1 MEPLKLRQL
10 VSVLIF
16 HSYFYGFTTSVEFE
30 PCFPAIKNQ
39 PCNMTCKVP
48 NLSQT
53 VEFYCNTTSRGACV
67 PGIFCN
73 PSIETEGGN
82 TLYFKIPS
90 LSYASDNCD
99 WTCLDGTVTSSVS
112 NPTIFS
118 GFSSDLILTNQTNE
132 DKINLT
138 ATAECV
144 YPYNTSVRVQYRE
157 EQDASEKYQ
166 YLTQQ
171 VDVQSFHVPGNC
183 GNDIENSIVATYEVS
198 RKHSLLGGKSVV
210 LRMEFLQYISATP
223 NYTTEVGPFTF
234 VKSSDSEGCKY
245 SDAELFLGGFSCFLI
260 VFGITSIIMLIFLLC
275 QMLPKIF
282 EDKKTN
288 KIIFIVVFNSFA
300 LIFGFA
306 LGFGL
311 KECEKRDLGLGLGLG
326 FGFILAIA
334 LFLTLYIYHKQC
346 GSKKENEDENR
357 KKPEDHTQ
365 RVGSPASTSNIK
377 MESKLKS

>member
-1 MEPLKLRQL
+1 MEIVKSLLCLTIIKCCCVIYSKSEVVNITLGDPGKELFVENGQPL
-10 VSVLIF
+10 LIHCILNSGNLDLTF
-16 HSYFYGFTTSVEFE
+16 PRSWIADSTTLINDGNPTSAGSGYSETLDTDKFSLSTPPMDLNADGRVYR
-30 PCFPAIKNQ
+30 
-39 PCNMTCKVP
+39 CNYRF
-48 NLSQT
+48 SQT
-53 VEFYCNTTSRGACV
+53 TLTIKINDIGSSDQSKGNCINGRSIKDCWFSFSKVI
-67 PGIFCN
+67 PGI
-73 PSIETEGGN
+73 
-82 TLYFKIPS
+82 
-90 LSYASDNCD
+90 
-99 WTCLDGTVTSSVS
+99 SS
-112 NPTIFS
+112 P
-118 GFSSDLILTNQTNE
+118 
-132 DKINLT
+132 NLT
-138 ATAECV
+138 ATYIDDMEENITSMLNETLQMNADGKTWD
-144 YPYNTSVRVQYRE
+144 YWYNLVPNFILLKNVKAITLSFMVGDISTSRTITV
-157 EQDASEKYQ
+157 
-166 YLTQQ
+166 T
-171 VDVQSFHVPGNC
+171 
-183 GNDIENSIVATYEVS
+183 I
-198 RKHSLLGGKSVV
+198 
-210 LRMEFLQYISATP
+210 
-223 NYTTEVGPFTF
+223 
-234 VKSSDSEGCKY
+234 EGCKY

-288 KIIFIVVFNSFA
+288 KIIIIVVFNSFA

-357 KKPEDHTQ
+357 ESPPKFNSKKPEDSPK